1 MRVRLLPAIALLATA
16 GCLSPADPATT
27 DIAAVRATIGDAGFA
42 ADTIQ
47 VRATTRVH
55 ASALAAAGYD
65 LGVAGF
71 TYSSSNTAVAVVD
84 ENGTVRGVA
93 PGSATITATAPKG
106 GKSASVSVL
115 VVASTIAYTI
125 PVGGS
130 PGPIAF
136 STDYT
141 RAYVATAEDSLVVV
155 DALGFFRTNV
165 APIGNRA
172 SAIAATTSAIYI
184 THSALDSV
192 SRVTTGSTQPLSS
205 VFVGA
210 GPSGIVS
217 VGSIAWVAARYDRRI
232 AVVEGGN
239 VTGSILLGG
248 EPHDLARDRDGTT
261 LFATVDAGAGAWRV
275 AIIHPA
281 SGGTSASFGI
291 APSPTAIAASAT
303 GDRVYVLY
311 ASERLVRVYA
321 SGTGGFALQGTVAT
335 GASPGGIAA
344 RHIGSVPYVVVSG
357 EPATLFDG
365 VSLQVYDRIAGAGT
379 GPVAI
384 RPDGLFAFV
393 AAPGTT
399 SINVLGL

>member
-1 MRVRLLPAIALLATA
+1 MRVRLLTAAALLVTA
-16 GCLSPADPATT
+16 GCLSPIDPATT
-27 DIAAVRATIGDAGFA
+27 DIAAVHATIGDAGFA

-71 TYSSSNTAVAVVD
+71 TYKSSNTAVAVVD
-84 ENGTVRGVA
+84 DNGTVRGVA

-115 VVASTIAYTI
+115 VVPSTIAYTI
-125 PVGGS
+125 AIGGS

-165 APIGNRA
+165 APIGAGA
-172 SAIAATTSAIYI
+172 SGIAATMSAIYI

-192 SRVTTGSTQPLSS
+192 SRVTTGSSQPLSS

-210 GPSGIVS
+210 GPTGIVS
-217 VGSIAWVAARYDRRI
+217 LGAVAWVAARYDRRI
-232 AVVEGGN
+232 AEVEGGE
-239 VTGSILLGG
+239 VTGSVLLAG

-261 LFATVDAGAGAWRV
+261 LFATVDVGGGAWRV
-275 AIIHPA
+275 AVIHPA
-281 SGGTSASFGI
+281 SSDTSASFAI

-303 GDRVYVLY
+303 GGRVYVLY
-311 ASERLVRVYA
+311 AGERLVRVYT
-321 SGTGGFALQGTVAT
+321 SGSGGWTLQGTVAT

-344 RHIGSVPYVVVSG
+344 RHVGDIPYVVVSG
-357 EPATLFDG
+357 EPAIVFDG
-365 VSLQVYDRIAGAGT
+365 VSLEVYDRITGAGT

-399 SINVLGL
+399 SVNVLGL